1 MAAMPEFQEGQR
13 VRVREEGGASPTRP
27 DKRLGQV
34 GTIQST
40 AQRDV
45 GSGRPISYW
54 VEFDSEVVEAIG
66 TDWLWPRGDGGHE
79 SNRSR

>member
-1 MAAMPEFQEGQR
+1 MIEDSSEFQEGQR
-13 VRVREEGGASPTRP
+13 VRVREDGGAPPTRP

-40 AQRDV
+40 AQRDM

-54 VEFDSEVVEAIG
+54 VEFRHGMIEPISPEWLEAMG
-66 TDWLWPRGDGGHE
+66 P
-79 SNRSR
+79 